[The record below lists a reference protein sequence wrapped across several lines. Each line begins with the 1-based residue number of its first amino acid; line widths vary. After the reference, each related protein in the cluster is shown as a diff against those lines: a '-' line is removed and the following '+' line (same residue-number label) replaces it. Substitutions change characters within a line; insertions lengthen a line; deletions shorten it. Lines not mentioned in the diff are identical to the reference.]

1 MEDAMKIEL
10 DAVISEYVLEALETV
25 SESEK
30 PPIARARAVTVALKA
45 LMEAGLIRH
54 RYSVTRSI
62 DEFRAMQSLT
72 LQWERGFPELEDI
85 VDPTE
90 TIILEIGNESRTF
103 SDHLTTT

>member
-54 RYSVTRSI
+54 